1 MKGGKGKIEPRWTKG
16 QSGNPG
22 GRPPK
27 LITTLITDLKKKG
40 YDRVTSGSIIE
51 VYEVL
56 LNLPEGELK
65 DIINDYSQPLSI
77 RIIGKQLMGKKGFE
91 AIETVLSR
99 AQGKPKQQMDIQQ
112 TNTQPVEVRVKIT
125 KDDLRSDPI
134 E

>member
-1 MKGGKGKIEPRWTKG
+1 MAKEYKVKPRWTKG

-65 DIINDYSQPLSI
+65 DIINDYNQPLSI
-77 RIIGKQLMGKKGFE
+77 RIIGKQLMGNKGFE

-99 AQGKPKQQMDIQQ
+99 AQGRPKQQL
-112 TNTQPVEVRVKIT
+112 EVGASSEKPLEIKVKIT
-125 KDDLRSDPI
+125 RDDLTSDPI
-134 E
+134 Q